1 MLPYKNYSFDL
12 WLTLIKSNP
21 LFKKRRSEFFFKEL
35 NFNNNSFEKI
45 EETFRKVDLM
55 CNSINQKVGKNIDA
69 LEMYLMVLYLL
80 SSDDNCFEN
89 INVEE
94 IYQEVE
100 EILFENLPVIY
111 SDHCFQVLDILKDQ
125 GAMINILSN
134 TGFIKGRSLRKVL
147 HKIGLDSYFDFQI
160 YSDEFG
166 LSKPTKEIFQH
177 LIKNIEEYRKAE
189 PVSLKDIVHIGDNPV
204 ADFNGALSIGIGAL
218 LINSNNRSILSLLN

>member
-35 NFNNNSFEKI
+35 NFTNNSIEKI
-45 EETFRKVDLM
+45 EETFRTVDLM

-80 SSDDNCFEN
+80 SPNENCFEN
-89 INVEE
+89 LPIEE

-111 SDHCFQVLDILKDQ
+111 SDHCFQVLDFLKEG
-125 GAMINILSN
+125 GAVINILSN
-134 TGFIKGRSLRKVL
+134 TGFIKGHSVRKVL
-147 HKIGLDSYFDFQI
+147 KKIGLDAYFDFQI

-166 LSKPTKEIFQH
+166 LSKPKKEIFQH
-177 LIKNIEEYRKAE
+177 LIKIIKAYRKAASV
-189 PVSLKDIVHIGDNPV
+189 PLKEIVHIGDNPV
-204 ADFNGALSIGIGAL
+204 ADFDGALSIGINAL
-218 LINSNNRSILSLLN
+218 LINSNNKSILSLLN